1 MNIVVICGK
10 IISEVEFNFIYDRY
24 MSVNSEK
31 GMSSL
36 EMYMHT
42 SVAKCKMKLSNNSVI
57 QIQGYDEVADF
68 MYRHLKEKDVV
79 WLEGALDG
87 NGNVVVEGILYNC
100 QN

>member
-24 MSVNSEK
+24 REVSSEK
-31 GMSSL
+31 EKSSL

-57 QIQGYDEVADF
+57 EIQGYDEVADF

-79 WLEGALDG
+79 WLEGALGG
-87 NGNVVVEGILYNC
+87 NSNVVVKSFNEN
-100 QN
+100 

>member
-24 MSVNSEK
+24 REVSSEK
-31 GMSSL
+31 EKSSL

-42 SVAKCKMKLSNNSVI
+42 SVAKCKIELSNGSVI

-79 WLEGALDG
+79 WLEGALGG
-87 NGNVVVEGILYNC
+87 NGNVVVKSFNEN
-100 QN
+100 

>member
-1 MNIVVICGK
+1 MNIVVICWK

-24 MSVNSEK
+24 REVSSEK
-31 GMSSL
+31 EKSSL

-42 SVAKCKMKLSNNSVI
+42 SVAKCKIELSNGSVI

-79 WLEGALDG
+79 WLEGALGG
-87 NGNVVVEGILYNC
+87 NGNVVVKSFNEN
-100 QN
+100 

>member
-24 MSVNSEK
+24 REVSSEK
-31 GMSSL
+31 EKSSL

-42 SVAKCKMKLSNNSVI
+42 SVAKCKIELSNGSVI

-79 WLEGALDG
+79 WLEGALGG
-87 NGNVVVEGILYNC
+87 NGNVVVKSSNEN
-100 QN
+100 

>member
-24 MSVNSEK
+24 REVSSEK
-31 GMSSL
+31 EKSSL

-42 SVAKCKMKLSNNSVI
+42 SVAKCKIELSNGSVI

-79 WLEGALDG
+79 WLEGALGG
-87 NGNVVVEGILYNC
+87 NGNVVVESFNE
-100 QN
+100 N

>member
-24 MSVNSEK
+24 RNVSSEK
-31 GMSSL
+31 EKSSL
-36 EMYMHT
+36 EIYMHT

-57 QIQGYDEVADF
+57 EIQGYDDVADF

-79 WLEGALDG
+79 WLEGALG
-87 NGNVVVEGILYNC
+87 RNGNVVVKSFNEN
-100 QN
+100 

>member
-24 MSVNSEK
+24 RGVSSEK
-31 GMSSL
+31 EKSSL

-57 QIQGYDEVADF
+57 EIHGYDEVADF
-68 MYRHLKEKDVV
+68 MYRYLKEEDTI
-79 WLEGALDG
+79 WIEGALRE
-87 NGNVVVEGILYNC
+87 NGNVIVESFNE
-100 QN
+100 N